1 MNHNAF
7 QRCGLS
13 IVAFHFLISL
23 VHGVAHSRLQID
35 MNLWQSVYIL
45 LVITLLP
52 LVSGVLIWRRGRG
65 GFLLLAGAM
74 MGSLVFGVYYHFIAV
89 GADNVATLGLHPWAA
104 PFQLTAA
111 LLAILESVGVLTGIF
126 GGLRKQ

>member
-1 MNHNAF
+1 MTHNAF

-52 LVSGVLIWRRGRG
+52 LVSGILIWRRGRG
-65 GFLLLAGAM
+65 GFLLLAGTM
-74 MGSLVFGVYYHFIAV
+74 
-89 GADNVATLGLHPWAA
+89 
-104 PFQLTAA
+104 
-111 LLAILESVGVLTGIF
+111 
-126 GGLRKQ
+126 K